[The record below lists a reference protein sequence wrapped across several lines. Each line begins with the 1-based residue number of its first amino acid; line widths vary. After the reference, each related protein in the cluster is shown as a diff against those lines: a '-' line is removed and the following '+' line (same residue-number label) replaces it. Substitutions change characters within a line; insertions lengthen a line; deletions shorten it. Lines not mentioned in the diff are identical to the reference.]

1 LEGLVLRLI
10 GKIAIASLAL
20 AFAAPDAHANFID
33 SFFNDLFGP
42 MGGGPKEHV
51 RIKAGSY
58 TPGEI
63 FVSFGDRRLYY
74 IESKTSAI
82 SYAIAIPKEE
92 AKWSGVSYVSQ
103 KRENPVWTPT
113 DDMRKENPKLPAYV
127 AGGDPRNPLGT
138 RALYLG
144 ESMYR
149 IHGTDA
155 EWLIGQQVSHGCI
168 RMFNADVAD
177 LYTRAKV
184 GSKVTVTWNHFNMM
198 Q

>member
-1 LEGLVLRLI
+1 MSRLL
-10 GKIAIASLAL
+10 KHFAIASVAL
-20 AFAAPDAHANFID
+20 TIAASNANAAFLD

-42 MGGGPKEHV
+42 MGGGPREQ
-51 RIKAGSY
+51 IKIKGGNY

-63 FVSFGDRRLYY
+63 IVSFGDRRLYY
-74 IESKTSAI
+74 IESKTTAT
-82 SYAIAIPKEE
+82 SYAIAIPKAE
-92 AKWSGVSYVSQ
+92 AKWSGISYVSQ

-113 DDMRKENPKLPAYV
+113 EDMRRENPKLPAYV

-144 ESMYR
+144 DSMYR

-168 RMFNADVAD
+168 RMYNRDIAD
-177 LYTRAKV
+177 LYHRAKV
-184 GSKVTVTWNHFNMM
+184 GAKVTVTWNHFRAS
-198 Q
+198 